1 MNAAIY
7 ARNSTQQQSKAG
19 TTQSQIEAL
28 KARSEAD
35 GTTIRKQF
43 IFSDEGVSGSTFDRP
58 ALERLRDAMF
68 AREVSRLYVYSPD
81 RLARNFVHQ
90 MILLEEFQCYGVEVI
105 FLDRPLSNNPEEQ
118 LLVQVQGVISEYERA
133 KILER
138 TRRGRI
144 HAARRGSVSVLS
156 KAPFGYRYISKQ
168 EGGGTARFEIEFA
181 EAKLV
186 RDMFKWVGEQ
196 RVALNEVCRKLEAGG
211 HKTPTGAINWDRT
224 TVWGILKNPAY
235 KGKAAFGKTK
245 LTQERQRLRPMKGQS
260 ANPKQCRTRKDVD
273 ESEWIYVPVQSLISE
288 DLFDQVQEQLEDNRK
303 RKRER
308 ATGARHLLGGLV
320 RCGKCGFAYCAS
332 SPGSGGGYRYYRC
345 AQKSNGSKCKNKPVN
360 ADHLEEAAWSEVA
373 ALLKEP
379 QRLEA
384 EYYRRL
390 HGTKSTDSLARRIEA
405 RRLKAQASVDRLIDA
420 FSDGTISKQQFEPR
434 IKKLQ
439 KELADAEKKRQEIAD
454 QEHAHQQL
462 KLLIVQL
469 AEFRKQAA
477 SNLDKLDHERKRQLI
492 AMLVEDVIIDERS
505 VNIRFR
511 VGPRPFVLAPPGAI
525 SPNCKPCYGRPTFAV
540 IALIAVE
547 HGSTLP
553 IIFCIRQRICTRQHR
568 A

>member
-1 MNAAIY
+1 MNTAIY
-7 ARNSTQQQSKAG
+7 ARNSTQQQSIAG
-19 TTQSQIEAL
+19 TTASQIEAL
-28 KARSEAD
+28 KARAKAD
-35 GTTIRKQF
+35 GTTVRKLMV
-43 IFSDEGVSGSTFDRP
+43 FSDEGVSGSTFDRP
-58 ALERLRDAMF
+58 ALERLRDAIA
-68 AREVSRLYVYSPD
+68 AREVSQLYVYSPD

-90 MILLEEFQCYGVEVI
+90 MVLLEEFQCYDVQVI
-105 FLDRPLSNNPEEQ
+105 FLDRPVSNNPEEQ

-138 TRRGRI
+138 TRRGRL
-144 HAARRGSVSVLS
+144 HAARRGSVSVLT

-168 EGGGTARFEIEFA
+168 EGAGTARFEIEFA

-186 RDMFKWVGEQ
+186 RDMFKWIGE
-196 RVALNEVCRKLEAGG
+196 RRISLNEVCRKLEEGG
-211 HKTPTGAINWDRT
+211 HITPTGAIKWNPS

-245 LTQERQRLRPMKGQS
+245 LTQERQQLRPSKGQPS
-260 ANPKQCRTRKDVD
+260 TPKYSRARKAVSED
-273 ESEWIYVPVQSLISE
+273 EWIYVPVQSLVTE
-288 DLFDQVQEQLEDNRK
+288 ELFDLVQEQLEENRK

-308 ATGARHLLGGLV
+308 ANGAQKLLGGLV

-332 SPGSGGGYRYYRC
+332 SPGNARYKYYRC
-345 AQKSNGSKCKNKPVN
+345 AQKSNGSKCKNAPVN
-360 ADHLEEAAWSEVA
+360 AAKLEEAVWSEVA

-379 QRLEA
+379 QRLED
-384 EYYRRL
+384 EYNRRL
-390 HGTKSTDSLARRIEA
+390 HGTKSNDSLAHKIDA
-405 RRLKAQASVDRLIDA
+405 QRLKAQASVDRLIDA
-420 FSDGTISKQQFEPR
+420 FSEGTISKQQFDPR

-439 KELADAEKKRQEIAD
+439 KELADAKKKSQAIAD

-477 SNLDKLDHERKRQLI
+477 RNLEKLDFDRKRQLI
-492 AMLVEDVIIDERS
+492 VMLVEDVIIDERD

-525 SPNCKPCYGRPTFAV
+525 SPNCKNRHDR
-540 IALIAVE
+540 
-547 HGSTLP
+547 HGQQCAAPQES
-553 IIFCIRQRICTRQHR
+553 IDHFH
-568 A
+568 